1 MKAKSLDGDAFFRIV
16 AWGILTIGLVAVA
29 LPFLWIFSTSLRL
42 PRESF
47 SLPPQILPRPP
58 FRWRNYAQVFETFP
72 FALFVFN
79 SALISSLAVAGQML
93 TSTMGAYAFARL
105 HFRGRDALFVL
116 VLAGL
121 MVPSQVTIIPLFI
134 LMSKFGLVDTRAA
147 LLLPSLVF
155 PMAVFLIRQFM
166 LSLPRDY
173 DEAAFIDGA
182 GHFAV
187 YARILVPM
195 VKSPIIVS
203 SMIHLLAVWND
214 FFRPLIFINTF
225 EKMTLPLG
233 LYALNG
239 FMGAG
244 SLSVI
249 LAGVVLSIIPPLVF
263 YAFGQRYLMLGLRT
277 GGIKA

>member
-1 MKAKSLDGDAFFRIV
+1 MRHRLRGGDAVFRVI
-16 AWGILTIGLVAVA
+16 AWVILAVGLVAVA
-29 LPFLWIFSTSLRL
+29 LPFMWIFATSLRL

-47 SLPPQILPRPP
+47 SLPPQLFPQPP
-58 FRWRNYAQVFETFP
+58 FLWRNYLQVFETFP
-72 FALFVFN
+72 FALFVVN
-79 SALISSLAVAGQML
+79 SAFISFVAVAGQVL
-93 TSTMGAYAFARL
+93 TSTMGAYAFSRL
-105 HFRGRDALFVL
+105 HFKGRDALFVL

-134 LMSKFGLVDTRAA
+134 LMSKLGLIDTRAS

-182 GHFAV
+182 SHFTV
-187 YARILVPM
+187 YSRILIPT
-195 VKSPIIVS
+195 VKSPVIVGA
-203 SMIHLLAVWND
+203 MIHLLAVWND
-214 FFRPLIFINTF
+214 FFRPLILINTF

-244 SLSVI
+244 NLSVI
-249 LAGVVLSIIPPLVF
+249 LAGVVLSIIPPLIF
-263 YAFGQRYLMLGLRT
+263 YGFGQRYLMLGLRT
-277 GGIKA
+277 SGIKA